1 MITRRD
7 LLIGAAAFATAP
19 RAANS
24 AIRVNLVYDTI
35 IRSTPSVPK
44 PGYLQSFI
52 DPIYKTKITRIS
64 GDPGRAIPKVGGTWR
79 TIVKN
84 HYSTDQAWNADK
96 SLLYIINYV
105 ETTSTIRE

>member
-7 LLIGAAAFATAP
+7 LLIGAAALATAH

-24 AIRVNLVYDTI
+24 AIRINLISDTV

-44 PGYLQSFI
+44 PGYLRSFI

-64 GDPGRAIPKVGGTWR
+64 GDPGTAIPKVGGSWS
-79 TIVKN
+79 TIVKH
-84 HYSTDQAWNADK
+84 HYSTDQAWNADQ
-96 SLLYIINYV
+96 SLLY
-105 ETTSTIRE
+105 